1 MALSV
6 GALVVFALI
15 GLAIVFFVTELIPPD
30 MTASRC
36 LLLVLTGVSTL
47 GIAVLYGV

>member
-15 GLAIVFFVTELIPPD
+15 GLAIVLFVTELIHP
-30 MTASRC
+30 
-36 LLLVLTGVSTL
+36 
-47 GIAVLYGV
+47 I